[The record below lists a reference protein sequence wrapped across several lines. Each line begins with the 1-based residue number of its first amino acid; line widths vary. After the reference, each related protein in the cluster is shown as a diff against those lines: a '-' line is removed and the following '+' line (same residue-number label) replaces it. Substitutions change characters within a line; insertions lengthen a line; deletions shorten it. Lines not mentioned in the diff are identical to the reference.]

1 MFKRFKVFILAGIVL
16 AQSVAGFG
24 GDITAKAATGS
35 DLFGLVGFATQNGG
49 TTGGTGGK
57 VVTSNNLTDINNL
70 LNQRKKD
77 KDTSPLIIKINGK
90 ISGSVAIAVKEVSN
104 ITITGVG
111 TSGELEGVG
120 INIVKSNNIIVQ
132 NLKIHNCLAPM
143 DCIGIEDSKNVWID
157 HCELYNMLG
166 DCNGDGVIDTK
177 GDISG
182 GDVDWYDGLLDCKR
196 DSAYITVSWNY
207 FHDSFKCS
215 LVGSSDSDDYDRKMT
230 YHHNIFKN
238 IKERAPSYRFGT
250 GHMFNNYYGDVL
262 NSAINSRMGAQLL
275 IEGNYFERVGS
286 GSING
291 ESGLAAG
298 PIGAYNSDVNGLWN
312 VKNNVF
318 DNCKGNQPTTSNC
331 SFTPSYSYSN
341 VLSSV
346 NDVKSIVARYAGI
359 GRLDGSNSSV
369 IDLGASNIGG
379 EDPGEN
385 PGEDPGEDP
394 GQDPE
399 GKIVYGDTN
408 GDGYVDAI
416 DYANYKKYLLGQ
428 ISYIDIEVYDLDGDK
443 AVTALDYALCKKYLL
458 GLITV
463 FPVDNGTT
471 PGDDDP
477 PADGDITIEPNGPI
491 TLQQAIDSIK
501 PGKTIYL
508 KGGTYSFSKTV
519 LIAEGN
525 NGSAGSTKNIAA
537 LGNEKPVLDFSA
549 MAFNSSN
556 RGIVVAG
563 NYWNIKGIKIQKA
576 GDNGMLLAGHNNTI
590 DSCEFYANKDTGLQL
605 SRFNS
610 AYTSISQWPSNN
622 TITNCYSHN
631 NYDPDNGEDADGF
644 AAKLTCG
651 NGNKFIDCISKYNV
665 DDGWDLY
672 TKDDTGP
679 IGSVYFENCEA
690 SYNGRTEEGI
700 STTDSDGN
708 GFKLGGSKISVD
720 HTLKNCK
727 AFNNKKHGFTWNS
740 NPGKLTLIGC
750 QASSNGG
757 NNFEKV
763 TNN

>member
-1 MFKRFKVFILAGIVL
+1 MFKRLKVFILAGLVL
-16 AQSVAGFG
+16 GQSLAGFG
-24 GDITAKAATGS
+24 GDITAKAAS
-35 DLFGLVGFATQNGG
+35 NEMFGLVGFATLNGG
-49 TTGGTGGK
+49 TTGGAGGSEIT
-57 VVTSNNLTDINNL
+57 VSSATELSNL

-77 KDTSPLIIKINGK
+77 GTTTPLIIKINGK
-90 ISGSVAIAVKEVSN
+90 LSGTGAVGVKEVKNVS
-104 ITITGVG
+104 IIGVG
-111 TSGELEGVG
+111 SSGELDGVG
-120 INIVKSNNIIVQ
+120 LNIVKSSNIIIQ
-132 NLKIHNCLAPM
+132 NLKIHNTLAPT
-143 DCIGIEDSKNVWID
+143 DCIGIENSKNVWID
-157 HCELYNMLG
+157 HCELYNMIG

-182 GDVDWYDGLLDCKR
+182 GDIDWYDGLLDCKS
-196 DSAYITVSWNY
+196 DSAYVTVSWNY
-207 FHDSFKCS
+207 LHDSFKCS
-215 LVGSSDSDDYDRKMT
+215 LVGSSDSDNYDRKMT

-275 IEGNYFERVGS
+275 VEGNYFERVGS
-286 GSING
+286 GSVNE

-318 DNCKGNQPTTSNC
+318 DNCKGNQPTTSTC

-346 NDVKSIVARYAGI
+346 NDVKSIVSRYAGI

-369 IDLGASNIGG
+369 IDLGTSNIGEVPG

-385 PGEDPGEDP
+385 PGENPSGN
-394 GQDPE
+394 
-399 GKIVYGDTN
+399 KVYGDTN
-408 GDGYVDAI
+408 SDGNIDAI
-416 DYANYKKYLLGQ
+416 DYANYKKYLLGLV
-428 ISYIDIEVYDLDGDK
+428 SDIDIEIYDLDGDK
-443 AVTALDYALCKKYLL
+443 AVTSLDYALCKKYLL
-458 GLITV
+458 GLIAS
-463 FPVDNGTT
+463 FPVSSGQTGPVIDDNPT
-471 PGDDDP
+471 PV
-477 PADGDITIEPNGPI
+477 DGDITIEPNGSI
-491 TLQQAIDSIK
+491 SLQQAIDSVK

-508 KGGTYSFSKTV
+508 KSGTYSISKTII
-519 LIAEGN
+519 IAEGN
-525 NGSAGSTKNIAA
+525 NGSANSTKNISA
-537 LGNEKPVLDFSA
+537 LGNDKPVLDFST
-549 MAFNSSN
+549 MAFDSSN
-556 RGIVVAG
+556 RGVVLAG
-563 NYWNIKGIKIQKA
+563 NYWNINGIKIQKA
-576 GDNGMLLAGHNNTI
+576 GDNGMLLAGNNNTI
-590 DSCEFYANKDTGLQL
+590 DNCEFYANKDSGLQI
-605 SRFNS
+605 SRYNS
-610 AYTSISQWPSNN
+610 AYNSIDTWPSNN
-622 TITNCYSHN
+622 TVKNCYSHS

-651 NGNKFIDCISKYNV
+651 RGNKFIGCISKYNV

-672 TKDDTGP
+672 TKDETGP

-690 SYNGRTEEGI
+690 SYNGRTEDGV

-740 NPGKLTLIGC
+740 NPGVLTLIGC
-750 QASSNGG
+750 QASGNGG
-757 NNFEKV
+757 NDFEKV

>member
-1 MFKRFKVFILAGIVL
+1 MFKRFKVLILAGLVL
-16 AQSVAGFG
+16 AQSVAGFSG
-24 GDITAKAATGS
+24 GITAKAATGS
-35 DLFGLVGFATQNGG
+35 ELFGLVGFATQNGG

-57 VVTSNNLTDINNL
+57 VVTTNNLTDINNL

-77 KDTSPLIIKINGK
+77 GDTSPLIIKINGK
-90 ISGSVAIAVKEVSN
+90 ISGSVVIAVKEVSN
-104 ITITGVG
+104 VTITGVG

-120 INIVKSNNIIVQ
+120 INIVKSNNIIIQ

-143 DCIGIEDSKNVWID
+143 DCIGIEKSKNIWID
-157 HCELYNMLG
+157 HCELYNMIG
-166 DCNGDGVIDTK
+166 DCNGDGVVDTK

-182 GDVDWYDGLLDCKR
+182 GDVDWYDGLLDCKN
-196 DSAYITVSWNY
+196 DSSYVTVSWNY
-207 FHDSFKCS
+207 LHDSFKCS
-215 LVGSSDSDDYDRKMT
+215 LVGSSDSDNYDRKMT

-250 GHMFNNYYGDVL
+250 GHMFNNYYGDVM

-286 GSING
+286 GSVN
-291 ESGLAAG
+291 EASGLAAG

-318 DNCKGNQPTTSNC
+318 DNCKGNQPTTSTC
-331 SFTPSYSYSN
+331 SFIPSYTYSN
-341 VLSSV
+341 VLSNV
-346 NDVKSIVARYAGI
+346 NDVKSIVSRYAGI
-359 GRLDGSNSSV
+359 GRLDGSNNSI
-369 IDLGASNIGG
+369 IDLGTSNIGG
-379 EDPGEN
+379 EDPGE
-385 PGEDPGEDP
+385 DPGENPDEDP
-394 GQDPE
+394 DENPS

-408 GDGYVDAI
+408 NDGLVDAI
-416 DYANYKKYLLGQ
+416 DFAMYKKYLLGLV
-428 ISYIDIEVYDLDGDK
+428 SDIDINVYDLDGDK
-443 AVTALDYALCKKYLL
+443 VVTALDYALCNMYLL
-458 GLITV
+458 GQIAF

-471 PGDDDP
+471 PGDDP
-477 PADGDITIEPNGPI
+477 PADGDITIEPNGSVS
-491 TLQQAIDSIK
+491 LQQAIDSIK

-519 LIAEGN
+519 TIAEGN
-525 NGSAGSTKNIAA
+525 NGSSGNTKNIAA
-537 LGNEKPVLDFSA
+537 FGNEKPILDFSA

-556 RGIVVAG
+556 RGVVLAG
-563 NYWNIKGIKIQKA
+563 SYWNIKGIKIQKA
-576 GDNGMLLAGHNNTI
+576 GDNGMLLAGNNNTI
-590 DSCEFYANKDTGLQL
+590 DNCEFYANKDTGLQI
-605 SRFNS
+605 SRYNS
-610 AYTSISQWPSNN
+610 AYNSIDTWPSNN
-622 TITNCYSHN
+622 TVINCYSHS

-651 NGNKFIDCISKYNV
+651 RGNKFIGCIAKYNV

-672 TKDDTGP
+672 TKDETGP

-690 SYNGRTEEGI
+690 SYNGQTEAGV

-740 NPGKLTLIGC
+740 NPGKLILTGC
-750 QASSNGG
+750 QASGNGG
-757 NNFEKV
+757 NDFEKV